1 MPEPEP
7 GRFPAPGKPDPDPG
21 FVLGRVVGRCTDG
34 LVAGSVLGRELG
46 VEGRLLGVDGRVVG
60 AEGRVL
66 GRLSEEP
73 VVGLREP
80 LLGRVKLLLL
90 GRAEL
95 LPPRL
100 PPLRLL
106 LPPRD
111 PPLLLPR
118 LPPLKLLLPP
128 RDPPLLLPRLP
139 PRAKASGA
147 VNTTPNSRVMH
158 KFQCFIFVWCLII
171 VLQVP
176 ALGAQCEG

>member
-90 GRAEL
+90 GRVEL

-100 PPLRLL
+100 PPLR
-106 LPPRD
+106 
-111 PPLLLPR
+111 
-118 LPPLKLLLPP
+118 LLLPP

-158 KFQCFIFVWCLII
+158 KFQCFIFVWGLII